1 MVTNNKINVSP
12 AIQRRLLTEVYIEK
26 IDDVLAEYMN
36 LFCKYP
42 YMRQDQALSAYY
54 TNLRALLRD
63 IRFGT
68 TECSLTEIGAYLQK
82 AHAEKVKVEASA

>member
-26 IDDVLAEYMN
+26 IDDVLAEYIK

-42 YMRQDQALSAYY
+42 YMRQDQTLSAYY

-68 TECSLTEIGAYLQK
+68 ASYSQTDVDDYLQK
-82 AHAEKVKVEASA
+82 AYAEKVKAEASA